1 MYKDNKYYIYRCLEP
16 VNGIGQMYLC
26 KILGLRCGNKYIL
39 SNIKNRG

>member
-1 MYKDNKYYIYRCLEP
+1 MYRNYKYHIYRCLDP
-16 VNGIGQMYLC
+16 VDGVGKMYLC